1 MNLLRTGFNFL
12 LYSNI
17 FIGLGAVGLACSNQ
31 LTVGNTFSFDNNSWF
46 IFFSTVF
53 TYSYLKYGHPS
64 TGVVTTAHR
73 QWAKAYPQL
82 SKNLLLLSLLASGAF
97 FFTLSN
103 SNKMIVMGVGVF
115 TAFYGFVSLPFT
127 SSKLK
132 LRDFGLL
139 KTFFVGLV
147 WSVTTV
153 IVPLEGTPV
162 EPAMLV
168 FLLLRRFLFIFAL
181 TLVFEIKD
189 QATDREYNLRTLA
202 MVLGISR
209 TKLFA
214 QLTLMLLVVT
224 NLVQYFFYEI
234 SLSNMLA
241 VNFSL
246 LISMAVIQ
254 PVSEETTE
262 PWYYFA
268 IDGMM
273 ILQFVF
279 VWLATQV

>member
-1 MNLLRTGFNFL
+1 MKMLRNAFNFL

-17 FIGLGAVGLACSNQ
+17 FIGLGAVGLALSNQ
-31 LTVGNTFSFDNNSWF
+31 LTVENTFTFDNSTWF

-53 TYSYLKYGHPS
+53 TYSYLKYGHNS

-73 QWAKAYPQL
+73 QWAKEYPQL

-97 FFTLSN
+97 FFTLSTN
-103 SNKMIVMGVGVF
+103 NKLIVIGVGVF

-127 SSKLK
+127 GSRLK

-139 KTFFVGLV
+139 KTLFVGLV

-153 IVPLEGTPV
+153 IIPLEGQYV

-189 QATDREYNLRTLA
+189 QATDREYHLRTLA
-202 MVLGISR
+202 MVLGVSK
-209 TKLFA
+209 TKIFA
-214 QLTLMLLVVT
+214 QLTLLLLVVI
-224 NLVQYFFYEI
+224 NLIQYFFYEI
-234 SLSNMLA
+234 SLGNMLA
-241 VNFSL
+241 VNLSL
-246 LISMAVIQ
+246 LASIIIIQ
-254 PVSEETTE
+254 PVNEDTPE
-262 PWYYFA
+262 PWYYFG

-273 ILQFVF
+273 VLQFIF
-279 VWLATQV
+279 VLLAAKL